1 MDLMLKQ
8 GWTSTGTSGAL
19 SAIEAPAG
27 MAYATFYVDCSTLT
41 TTQSISLQA
50 AQASSG
56 PWFIEAS
63 TQIAVNI
70 STAFG
75 MHITSPVGPFVRP
88 YLHSPGTGFYNI
100 LLVGVG

>member
-19 SAIEAPAG
+19 SSIQAPAG
-27 MAYATFYVDCSTLT
+27 MSYLTFYVDCSTLT
-41 TTQSISLQA
+41 TTQSISLMA
-50 AQASSG
+50 AQESTG
-56 PWFIEAS
+56 PWVIEAS

-75 MHITSPVGPFVRP
+75 MHITGPTGPWLRP
-88 YLHSPGTGFYNI
+88 YLHSPGTGFYN
-100 LLVGVG
+100 LMVVGVG